1 MSDGLARVKAPEKR
15 EPRHQLHPL
24 PRGLVELYG
33 LIAVLVVLIPEWLAE
48 GTLTLGSAA
57 TTDHLPMSSR
67 AWKTLP
73 ELRLASMNLLE
84 LRYLARQCRLFGY
97 ASDNRDRLTVR
108 LLTRARRRN
117 SL

>member
-48 GTLTLGSAA
+48 GTLPLGSAA

-84 LRYLARQCRLFGY
+84 LRRLARQCRLFGY